1 MAKKAPN
8 APGSDAFHIH
18 HVVVMFHI
26 NMVMYVNPKNVAL
39 LFTLV
44 SRYNKGIHATK
55 MSNVS
60 GDTGHAA
67 HNKIPPEIAKS
78 QLMNGFKKI
87 ISIKITEVS

>member
-1 MAKKAPN
+1 
-8 APGSDAFHIH
+8 
-18 HVVVMFHI
+18 
-26 NMVMYVNPKNVAL
+26 
-39 LFTLV
+39 
-44 SRYNKGIHATK
+44 

-78 QLMNGFKKI
+78 QLMYGFKKI